1 MIREDVYMEI
11 GTINTLSVLRETDIA
26 YLLTDGE
33 QEVFLHKKEALK
45 PYADNEMIDVFL
57 YVDNLGR
64 ITASTKTPL
73 IKKGEVARLE
83 VVNVKP
89 RYGVFLFYGM
99 VKDLL
104 LSLDDLPD
112 DYSEWP
118 QVGDYMFVEM
128 VEKNEQLF
136 AHIIGRKQLTEYKT
150 DEPLLEEHET
160 VEATVMY
167 LLEHG
172 LVCFT
177 EQFDEIFVHRN
188 NYRTKHRIGQLV
200 TPKILKQNPEGEYVG
215 TLIEQKE
222 IMLGIDAENILNFLE
237 AHGGVMPYSDKSSP
251 EAIQETFHMSKSAFK
266 RALGT
271 LYKAKKVEL
280 NHQNTK
286 LISR

>member
-1 MIREDVYMEI
+1 MEI

-64 ITASTKTPL
+64 ITASTKTPM

-83 VVNVKP
+83 VVAVKP

-118 QVGDYMFVEM
+118 QVGDHVFVEM

-136 AHIIGRKQLTEYKT
+136 AHIIGRKQLTDFRTT
-150 DEPLLEEHET
+150 DTLLEEHET
-160 VEATVMY
+160 VEADVMY

-177 EQFDEIFVHRN
+177 ENFDEIFVHRN
-188 NYRTKHRIGQLV
+188 NYRTEYRIGQLI

-237 AHGGVMPYSDKSSP
+237 AHGGVMPYTDKSSP
-251 EAIQETFHMSKSAFK
+251 ESIQETFHMSKSAFK

-280 NHQNTK
+280 NPQNTK